1 MRSWRAVRAHR
12 AIGASPLQARALHGS
27 GKVVRNGDGPGHLVE
42 AARLYGSLPAP
53 VLAVRVRAELGR
65 RGSGGKRAAQ
75 SSVN

>member
-1 MRSWRAVRAHR
+1 
-12 AIGASPLQARALHGS
+12 
-27 GKVVRNGDGPGHLVE
+27 VVRNGDGPGHLVE